1 MSVPSTRAHCMP
13 DIGVK
18 GERAGMLKARH
29 YRACGI

>member
-1 MSVPSTRAHCMP
+1 MP